1 MRRTL
6 IVATV
11 FAGLLIT
18 PTLAPAQET
27 MTGAAGGAVA
37 GAVVGGPV
45 GAVVGGVVGG
55 TIGAGAESARRD
67 AQGRIIVE
75 ERAPAAVH
83 ERTCVDDGVNKTCT
97 DVRR

>member
-1 MRRTL
+1 MRKTL
-6 IVATV
+6 LTATA
-11 FAGLLIT
+11 FAGLLLA

-55 TIGAGAESARRD
+55 TIGAGAEAERRD
-67 AQGRIIVE
+67 AEGRIIVE
-75 ERAPAAVH
+75 ERAPAVR
-83 ERTCVDDGVNKTCT
+83 ERTCVDDGVNKTCSE
-97 DVRR
+97 VRR